1 VVAVAVL
8 LAVQPLAASHL
19 SGAVVAWPLSALLLT
34 LACTRVAG
42 RTLDEWM
49 VAFVSFHLL
58 KLRGRNRFHSAAY
71 APRDAADPL
80 GPAPMD
86 LPGMLAP
93 VRILEAETGTGA
105 TVAVLHHPGERTYT
119 AVARIGFSGIGLA
132 DAARREAQVAGWG
145 RLLAGLCAEG
155 YPIVRVQALQ
165 RTSPEDGVA
174 LSRWHAD
181 HLAADAPAQATAVA
195 AELLTAALPTAV
207 RREAYLAFTM
217 DERRAAAGIRAAG
230 GGEAGA
236 CAVLMRHVRALAGA
250 VGDAELEV
258 EAWLAPRELAEVIR
272 TGFDPDSGPALNH
285 RRAAGQSALLA
296 GLPHT
301 GLAAGVDPGLAGP
314 GGAEASWGSYRHDS
328 AVSASYL
335 IYDWPRSEVYST
347 ALFPLLGD
355 GTARRALSVYFQPL
369 SPRDAE
375 RRVMTERTQRDVA
388 IRMRQ
393 KTGQVV
399 PEHERAALRRADT
412 QDAERAAGHGL
423 VRFTGYV
430 CVTVTEPAELADA
443 VTALE
448 ADAAAARIEVRRM
461 WGTQDVGFALAAL
474 PAGLG
479 LPRRR
484 W

>member
-1 VVAVAVL
+1 
-8 LAVQPLAASHL
+8 LAS
-19 SGAVVAWPLSALLLT
+19 S
-34 LACTRVAG
+34 
-42 RTLDEWM
+42 
-49 VAFVSFHLL
+49 
-58 KLRGRNRFHSAAY
+58 
-71 APRDAADPL
+71 
-80 GPAPMD
+80 
-86 LPGMLAP
+86 
-93 VRILEAETGTGA
+93 I
-105 TVAVLHHPGERTYT
+105 
-119 AVARIGFSGIGLA
+119 
-132 DAARREAQVAGWG
+132 
-145 RLLAGLCAEG
+145 
-155 YPIVRVQALQ
+155 
-165 RTSPEDGVA
+165 
-174 LSRWHAD
+174 
-181 HLAADAPAQATAVA
+181 
-195 AELLTAALPTAV
+195 
-207 RREAYLAFTM
+207 
-217 DERRAAAGIRAAG
+217 
-230 GGEAGA
+230 
-236 CAVLMRHVRALAGA
+236 
-250 VGDAELEV
+250 GDAELELDT
-258 EAWLAPRELAEVIR
+258 WLAPRELAEVIR

-285 RRAAGQSALLA
+285 RRATEESALLA

-314 GGAEASWGSYRHDS
+314 GAAEASWGSYRHDS

-393 KTGQVV
+393 KSGQVV
-399 PEHERAALRRADT
+399 PEHERAALRRADA

-430 CVTVTEPAELADA
+430 SVTVTEPSELADA

-448 ADAAAARIEVRRM
+448 TDAASARIEVRRM
-461 WGTQDVGFALAAL
+461 WGAQDVGFALATL